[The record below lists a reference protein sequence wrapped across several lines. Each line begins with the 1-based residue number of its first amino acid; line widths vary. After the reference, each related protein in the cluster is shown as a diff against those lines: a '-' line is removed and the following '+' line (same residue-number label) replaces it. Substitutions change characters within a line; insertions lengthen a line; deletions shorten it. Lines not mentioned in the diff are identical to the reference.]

1 MANIAWD
8 DYLPE
13 VISEVDGVP
22 YKMAINEIRNSAIQ
36 LCEKS
41 EIWRKN
47 LDPLDIAVG
56 EGEYLL
62 DIPSD
67 AEVITLRWATHN
79 GVTITPTSEDELDTD
94 WNNTRSENWR
104 VKTGDPT
111 GIFMLD
117 PYTARV
123 VPLPVTALASGLLV
137 GVSLKPAEDSYEGPQ
152 LLYTHWKEAIAYGAK
167 WKLLSMKTRPWFDSN
182 SASSDRTMF
191 FRKIGEAKIR
201 ARKSSSRTT
210 THVRM
215 RPMA

>member
-13 VISEVDGVP
+13 VLSEADGVP
-22 YKMAINEIRNSAIQ
+22 YKMAINEIRNAAIE

-41 EIWRKN
+41 EIWRSN
-47 LDPLDIAVG
+47 LDALNISVG

-62 DIPSD
+62 DIPND
-67 AEVITLRWATHN
+67 AEVISLRWATHN
-79 GVTITPTSEDELDTD
+79 GVTITPTSEDELDTE
-94 WNNTRSENWR
+94 WNNSRSENWR

-111 GIFMLD
+111 GIYMQD

-123 VPLPVTALASGLLV
+123 VPLPVTALANGLLV
-137 GVSLKPAEDSYEGPQ
+137 GVSLKPAEDSYEGPK

-167 WKLLSMKTRPWFDSN
+167 WKLLGMKKRPWYDAT
-182 SASSDRTMF
+182 SAENDRVRF
-191 FRKIGEAKIR
+191 FRKISMAKIR
-201 ARKSSSRTT
+201 ARKSGARTT

-215 RPMA
+215 RPIA